1 MQLNEDRENGC
12 VWNAKENRESVIV
25 PNSMIAKDLENACEK
40 GGVTGEFSPV
50 EGVVAY
56 RVEGDA
62 RRRGRLPPPSQTEC
76 GFK

>member
-1 MQLNEDRENGC
+1 MRLERKGEPRIGDCTELDDCKRFGECMRE
-12 VWNAKENRESVIV
+12 
-25 PNSMIAKDLENACEK
+25 

-62 RRRGRLPPPSQTEC
+62 RRRGRLPPSQTEC

>member
-1 MQLNEDRENGC
+1 MRE
-12 VWNAKENRESVIV
+12 
-25 PNSMIAKDLENACEK
+25 

-62 RRRGRLPPPSQTEC
+62 RRRGRLPPPRKPSVDLNKMRTN
-76 GFK
+76 